1 MKLKIAALL
10 LIIPTPALAQDISGP
25 ARAADGDSLD
35 LSGIAVRLHGID
47 APELAQNCERAGV
60 SWPCGKEAVN
70 KLANLVGRGSVMCE
84 QKDVDDYGRI
94 VAACR
99 VGSVDLNQAMVDAGL
114 AVALPHFSDRYVG
127 AEARA
132 RDRKIGLWS
141 GSFQMP
147 ADYRAAHLRPKQR
160 PAVGP
165 RHPAPA
171 YAPPPPSGVY
181 YRNCSAVRAAG
192 AAPLYRG
199 SSTRSFASIVT
210 LSSPAPSTAMRRWGA
225 VMPCAGPSARTWA
238 IRISPAGVPV
248 IATPSH
254 G

>member
-10 LIIPTPALAQDISGP
+10 LIIASPVLAQDVSGP

-60 SWPCGKEAVN
+60 SWPCGKEAAN
-70 KLANLVGRGSVMCE
+70 KLASLIGRGSVMCE
-84 QKDVDDYGRI
+84 QKDLDDYGRI

-99 VGSVDLNQAMVDAGL
+99 VGAVDLGQAMVDAGL

-147 ADYRAAHLRPKQR
+147 ADYRAAHPRPKQR
-160 PAVGP
+160 PAVGSRRP
-165 RHPAPA
+165 VPA
-171 YAPPPPSGVY
+171 YAPPASGVY

-199 SSTRSFASIVT
+199 QPGYRPEMDGDSD
-210 LSSPAPSTAMRRWGA
+210 G
-225 VMPCAGPSARTWA
+225 
-238 IRISPAGVPV
+238 
-248 IATPSH
+248 IACEPYR
-254 G
+254 GR